1 MAKQIQK
8 GKIDKSK
15 LSKKAGKTKV
25 VWQFPLTRQNYIVL
39 AIGIGIIILGY
50 ILMATGI
57 TEEPALPQGKWNNPL
72 AVYVA
77 PIMLVIGYCVVI
89 PYGLMLV
96 FKKKPQETS
105 TLEDN
110 K

>member
-1 MAKQIQK
+1 MAKQVLK

-15 LSKKAGKTKV
+15 TQKKGVKTKV
-25 VWQFPLTRQNYIVL
+25 VWQFPLTKQNYIVL
-39 AIGIGIIILGY
+39 GIGIGIIILGY

-72 AVYVA
+72 AVYVS
-77 PIMLVIGYCVVI
+77 PFLLVIGYCVVI
-89 PYGLMLV
+89 PYGLMMV
-96 FKKKPQETS
+96 FKKKPQDTTS
-105 TLEDN
+105 TEEN

>member
-8 GKIDKSK
+8 GKADKLK
-15 LSKKAGKTKV
+15 TQKKSGKTKV
-25 VWQFPLTRQNYIVL
+25 NWQFPLTRQNFIVL
-39 AIGIGIIILGY
+39 GIGIGIIILGY

-77 PIMLVIGYCVVI
+77 PFLLVIGYCVVI
-89 PYGLMLV
+89 PYGLMMV
-96 FKKKPQETS
+96 FKKKPQNIS
-105 TLEDN
+105 TPEEN
-110 K
+110 Q